1 MTTAL
6 SRPKKDGAER
16 ALGRDQPSGPADLP
30 FLHGTSQDL
39 TRLSQKPFLAGP
51 SRCRAFATGVSW
63 TESAGVPQH
72 AALAKM
78 NKPSVARQLLGR
90 LVQKAGRK
98 GEQPDCG
105 VSRPCVYGLYEDRS
119 HWLGS
124 HD

>member
-1 MTTAL
+1 M
-6 SRPKKDGAER
+6 
-16 ALGRDQPSGPADLP
+16 GRGDLE
-30 FLHGTSQDL
+30 
-39 TRLSQKPFLAGP
+39 RLSQKPFLAGA
-51 SRCRAFATGVSW
+51 SGCSASAIGGAW
-63 TESAGVPQH
+63 TESAGAPQH

-105 VSRPCVYGLYEDRS
+105 VSRPYVYGLYEDRS